1 VNASELK
8 RFAACGV
15 RAVDAS
21 GALIR
26 EYNRKPFNVEIKD
39 DGSPVTSVDLA
50 VEDRMREIIAA
61 EHPDHGIIGEERKAY
76 APDSEFLWVID
87 PIDGTLAFLADIP
100 VFGTLLALL
109 HNGTPV
115 LGIIDMPMTGER
127 WIGAEGLQTTLNG
140 KPVRSRPC
148 ADLSMALMASS
159 NTDFYD
165 STNAPALERLKKAT
179 RFAVYGGSCMLYARI
194 ASGRIDI
201 CIDVLMEA
209 PDYLA
214 LVPVVQGAGGVFTNW
229 EGSAAGLHS
238 GNQYIAAGDPRAHE
252 QALKILSSKTALLR
266 TQIGGTSRQSP
277 EDIQCDGIQ
286 GPKPD
291 QKK

>member
-1 VNASELK
+1 
-8 RFAACGV
+8 V

-277 EDIQCDGIQ
+277 ENIQCDVVQ

>member
-1 VNASELK
+1 MNASELK

-26 EYNRKPFNVEIKD
+26 ENNRKPFHVEIKG
-39 DGSPVTSVDLA
+39 DGSPFTSVDQA
-50 VEDRMREIIAA
+50 VEDQMREIIAA

-76 APDSEFLWVID
+76 APDSEFVWVID
-87 PIDGTLAFLADIP
+87 PIDGTLAFLAGIP

-109 HNGTPV
+109 HNGAPV

-127 WIGAEGLQTTLNG
+127 WIGADGLQTTRNG

-148 ADLSMALMASS
+148 ADLSMALMSTS
-159 NTDFYD
+159 NPDYYD
-165 STNAPALERLKKAT
+165 HTNAPALERLKKAT
-179 RFAVYGGSCMLYARI
+179 RFAVYGGSCMFYAQI
-194 ASGRIDI
+194 ASGRVDI
-201 CIDVLMEA
+201 CIDVQFEA
-209 PDYLA
+209 HDYLA
-214 LVPVVQGAGGVFTNW
+214 LIPVVQGAGGVFTNW

-238 GNQYIAAGDPRAHE
+238 GSQYIAAGDPRAHE

-266 TQIGGTSRQSP
+266 TQIGGTRRQFP
-277 EDIQCDGIQ
+277 EDIPCDGVQ
-286 GPKPD
+286 GPKPN